1 MVGIDVVV
9 VSYNSRDELRACVEP
24 LTRLPETNVIVVDS
38 ASPDRSLEA
47 IQDLPVQP
55 VQLEENRG
63 FGYACN
69 EGFRRGTS
77 PFVLLLN
84 PDARLERAGMDALV
98 AALEADSR
106 RAAAGPRIV
115 DEAGVRHDS
124 IRSTPRPLSSFAQ
137 ALFLHRLW
145 PTAGWTDELIRDP
158 DAYTQP
164 HVVDWLSGACIMLRR
179 TDLEDVG
186 GLDDGFFLY
195 REDADLCRRLTEAG
209 HIVWF
214 EPRATCVHI
223 GGASH
228 PREALYAVQATSRIR
243 YARKHGGRR
252 GEALERAAVVLRGL
266 THAAFGAGGRPARVG
281 HLRALRVGICG
292 RSDGR
297 PGAPIT

>member
-1 MVGIDVVV
+1 MVGVDIIV

-24 LTRLPETNVIVVDS
+24 LVGLPGTHVIVVDS
-38 ASPDRSLEA
+38 ASPDNSLEA
-47 IQDLPVQP
+47 VQALSVRT
-55 VQLEENRG
+55 VQLDENRG
-63 FGYACN
+63 FGHACN

-84 PDARLERAGMDALV
+84 PDARLDRVGMDVLV
-98 AALEADSR
+98 GALEEDSR
-106 RAAAGPRIV
+106 RAAVGPRIV
-115 DEAGVRHDS
+115 DEAGIRHDS

-145 PTAGWTDELIRDP
+145 PTSGWTDELTRDP
-158 DAYTQP
+158 DAYTHP
-164 HVVDWLSGACIMLRR
+164 HAVDWLSGACIMLRR
-179 TDLEDVG
+179 TALEEVG

-228 PREALYAVQATSRIR
+228 PREALYGVQATSRIR
-243 YARKHGGRR
+243 YARKYGGRR

-266 THAAFGAGGRPARVG
+266 THAAFGAGGRRARAG
-281 HLRALRVGICG
+281 HLRALRVGLRG
-292 RSDGR
+292 RNDGR
-297 PGAPIT
+297 PGAPTT